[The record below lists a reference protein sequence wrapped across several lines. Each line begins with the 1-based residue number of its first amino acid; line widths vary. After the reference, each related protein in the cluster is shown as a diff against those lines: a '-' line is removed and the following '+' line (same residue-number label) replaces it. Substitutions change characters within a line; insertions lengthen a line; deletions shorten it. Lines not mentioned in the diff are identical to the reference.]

1 MLVVITLD
9 PWNAQEGTTA
19 LDLPALGLDWGD
31 GFTVHDEITGGTWQ
45 WGQYNY
51 VRLEP
56 WHHVA
61 HIFRIVRWRYWART
75 VARRP
80 VAASTGR
87 SRQPCCIGGGHRVES
102 PPVVAQSAGSR
113 AARVRC
119 CAAASALDEA
129 AFVRPARSRHPPRP
143 RSRRVT

>member
-1 MLVVITLD
+1 VLMVITLD

-19 LDLPALGLDWGD
+19 LDLPALGLNWGD

-61 HIFRIVRWRYWART
+61 HIFRVVR
-75 VARRP
+75 
-80 VAASTGR
+80 
-87 SRQPCCIGGGHRVES
+87 
-102 PPVVAQSAGSR
+102 
-113 AARVRC
+113 
-119 CAAASALDEA
+119 
-129 AFVRPARSRHPPRP
+129 
-143 RSRRVT
+143 